1 MTVTDPYTGIGVIT
15 RGVFDS
21 DMAAISL
28 SLHSSCNDIALNE
41 KNSPSFCQIHFYR
54 GIFHLLSS
62 CTLSTLRAF
71 NSSSF
76 HPSSPQIHPFSMIPV
91 TPQLLAAMAPRAV
104 PVLPVRRK
112 TTEKGITVKMRIP
125 APVKTMRAA
134 AAALRRAARALPPPF
149 TVRRP
154 PAGAWSPGR
163 SRRK

>member
-91 TPQLLAAMAPRAV
+91 TPQGAGFR
-104 PVLPVRRK
+104 
-112 TTEKGITVKMRIP
+112 
-125 APVKTMRAA
+125 
-134 AAALRRAARALPPPF
+134 LRRTPQGVRGLKRHPACQAGNRTGRRTPQGVRGLKPLICGGGTCQSWSHSARSAWIETWSQLPP
-149 TVRRP
+149 T
-154 PAGAWSPGR
+154 
-163 SRRK
+163 